1 MIQERLELGPIH
13 TWLPGPMRM
22 KLGMSGDQ
30 MLSAE
35 PVFGYASRSIEKN
48 MVGRAIEH
56 AQYLFSRME
65 PESALLLDRLYG
77 EAIEQ
82 VCGEEVSDRT
92 EWIRNITSDL
102 SELNFQLK
110 FMAKMAARLGVKIL
124 YHSILKHRETLLDLF
139 ELLSGSRYGYY
150 YILPGGVRYDLTD
163 GFQERLEVWISSFL
177 QDYARIEAL
186 FCWTHGIQNRL
197 RSLGVVMDTG
207 EYGFV
212 SKAAVE
218 GTRFGQVSHVES
230 RLLHAMGSSK
240 ALAEGLAGRLKEQP
254 TGGVRVRLP
263 SRLNSE
269 STVECELETVRGTWG
284 LRLTLD
290 PDLLV
295 SGVAVR
301 SPSDS
306 IRNAI
311 FPSLEGESLEDLPL
325 ILESLSLSVAEIDR

>member
-13 TWLPGPMRM
+13 TWLPGTM
-22 KLGMSGDQ
+22 KMNLGMSGDQ

-35 PVFGYASRSIEKN
+35 PVFGYATRSIEKN
-48 MVGRAIEH
+48 MVGRSIEH
-56 AQYLFSRME
+56 AQYLFSRVE

-77 EAIEQ
+77 EAVEQ
-82 VCGEEVSDRT
+82 MCEQEVSGRT

-124 YHSILKHRETLLDLF
+124 YHSILKHRENLLDLF

-163 GFQERLEVWISSFL
+163 GFQERLEAWISAFL
-177 QDYARIEAL
+177 QDYGRIEAL
-186 FCWTHGIQNRL
+186 FCWTHGLQNRL
-197 RSLGVVMDTG
+197 RSMGVVMDTG

-230 RLLHAMGSSK
+230 RLLHALGSSK
-240 ALAEGLAGRLKEQP
+240 RLAEGLATRLTQRPEGSVRIRLPARLK
-254 TGGVRVRLP
+254 
-263 SRLNSE
+263 SE
-269 STVECELETVRGTWG
+269 AVADWQLETIRGTWG
-284 LRLTLD
+284 LRLALD
-290 PDLLV
+290 PELLV
-295 SGVAVR
+295 SGVSVR

-311 FPSLEGESLEDLPL
+311 FPALEGESIEDLPL
-325 ILESLSLSVAEIDR
+325 ILESLSLSVPEIDR

>member
-1 MIQERLELGPIH
+1 MIQERIELGPIH
-13 TWLPGPMRM
+13 TWLPGPMKM

-35 PVFGYASRSIEKN
+35 PVFGFSSRNIEKN
-48 MVGRAIEH
+48 MIGRSIEH

-77 EAIEQ
+77 DAIEQ
-82 VCGEEVSDRT
+82 VCDQEVSPRI

-110 FMAKMAARLGVKIL
+110 FLAKMSSRLGVRIL

-163 GFQERLEVWISSFL
+163 GFQERLGAWIEAYL
-177 QDYARIEAL
+177 QDYARIEEL
-186 FCWTHGIQNRL
+186 FCWTHGLQNRL
-197 RSLGVVMDTG
+197 RTMGLVVDTG
-207 EYGFV
+207 EFGFV
-212 SKAAVE
+212 SRAAVDS
-218 GTRFGQVSHVES
+218 TRFGQVSHVES
-230 RLLHAMGSSK
+230 RLLHALGSTKEIS
-240 ALAEGLAGRLKEQP
+240 EGLQKRLMERPVGALRIKLP
-254 TGGVRVRLP
+254 TRLG
-263 SRLNSE
+263 SE

-284 LRLTLD
+284 LKLTLD
-290 PDLLV
+290 PELLV
-295 SGVAVR
+295 SGIRVS

-306 IRNAI
+306 VKDAI
-311 FPSLEGESLEDLPL
+311 FPALEGESLEDLPL
-325 ILESLSLSVAEIDR
+325 ILESLFLSVPEIDR